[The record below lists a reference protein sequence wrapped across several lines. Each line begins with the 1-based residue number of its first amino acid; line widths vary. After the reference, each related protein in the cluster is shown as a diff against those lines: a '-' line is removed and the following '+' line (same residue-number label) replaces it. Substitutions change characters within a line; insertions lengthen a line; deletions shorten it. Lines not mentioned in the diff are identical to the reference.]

1 MFKHEEGHG
10 IRWNI
15 ILFLTERKGRI
26 GEYWPE
32 VVVVLTERREV
43 RTKTTER
50 QYSSVRSCASKVSK

>member
-1 MFKHEEGHG
+1 MFKHEEGHES
-10 IRWNI
+10 RWNI
-15 ILFLTERKGRI
+15 NLFLTERKGRI

-43 RTKTTER
+43 RTKTTES